1 MSDGLYILRK
11 GAKTSR
17 LQFYF
22 CFHEVTGISLNLA
35 ATHMGV
41 SYKKLIKL
49 LIDRNMNK
57 KDLQEEAALSPASI
71 TSWQRTR
78 SLALPC

>member
-1 MSDGLYILRK
+1 
-11 GAKTSR
+11 
-17 LQFYF
+17 
-22 CFHEVTGISLNLA
+22 
-35 ATHMGV
+35 MGV